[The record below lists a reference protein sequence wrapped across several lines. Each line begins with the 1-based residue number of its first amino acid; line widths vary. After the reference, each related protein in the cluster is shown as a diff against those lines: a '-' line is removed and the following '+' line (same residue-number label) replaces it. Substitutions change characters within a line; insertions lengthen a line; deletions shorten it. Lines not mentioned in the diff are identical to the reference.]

1 MPPAHGTSLCTAI
14 PGSAHANTTAIEC
27 CSSLPYPEARRPRPA
42 HRVQDSSAQQTQPP
56 PAKPQLHTPT
66 HPAGYIATNTR
77 PPTPETIDTQMG
89 PSNAPASGLAE
100 ATRGLGFAA
109 KPRRRAAKPR
119 LHTPTHPAGYIAT
132 NTRPHTPETIDTQ
145 MGPSNAPA
153 SGLAEAARA
162 RGFNCSGTP
171 SHCQGVPLEQFL
183 LLKFGSIA
191 RTCFNSHTHEYYTN
205 GRQGT

>member
-42 HRVQDSSAQQTQPP
+42 HRVQDSSAQQTHPP
-56 PAKPQLHTPT
+56 P
-66 HPAGYIATNTR
+66 
-77 PPTPETIDTQMG
+77 
-89 PSNAPASGLAE
+89 
-100 ATRGLGFAA
+100 
-109 KPRRRAAKPR
+109 AKPR

-153 SGLAEAARA
+153 SGLAEAAR
-162 RGFNCSGTP
+162 GFNCSGTP
-171 SHCQGVPLEQFL
+171 SHRQGVPLEQFL

>member
-14 PGSAHANTTAIEC
+14 PGYAHTHTTAIEC

-42 HRVQDSSAQQTQPP
+42 HRVQDSSAQQIHPP

-77 PPTPETIDTQMG
+77 PHTPETIETQMG
-89 PSNAPASGLAE
+89 PSNAPASGLAK
-100 ATRGLGFAA
+100 AARGLGFAA

-132 NTRPHTPETIDTQ
+132 NTRPHTPESIDTQ

-153 SGLAEAARA
+153 SGLAEAAR
-162 RGFNCSGTP
+162 GFNWWHAQP
-171 SHCQGVPLEQFL
+171 PP
-183 LLKFGSIA
+183 GSPP
-191 RTCFNSHTHEYYTN
+191 
-205 GRQGT
+205 